1 MPDQGNAGSWWRP
14 YVGKY
19 ELTLGEGVTMADTT
33 VMLSTI
39 LDVLFTSDMAVAS
52 ESAVLATLPEECRPL
67 DDVYFTV
74 LASANGEMFLMAL
87 QVNAEGEITVYGRVS
102 PTSKGGLTVE
112 WAMPPETTLHLNGT
126 SFNICGKYYREEV

>member
-39 LDVLFTSDMAVAS
+39 LDVLFTSDMVVAN

-67 DDVYFTV
+67 DDTYFMV
-74 LASANGEMFLMAL
+74 LASANEEMFVVAIH
-87 QVNAEGEITVYGRVS
+87 VNAEGEIMVYGRVS
-102 PTSKGGLTVE
+102 PTSKGGLTAE
-112 WAMPPETTLHLNGT
+112 WAMPPETILHLNGT
-126 SFNICGKYYREEV
+126 SFNICGKYYREGV